1 MSRAELLDAYR
12 RGTLSR
18 RGFVRGMGALGV
30 SIATANH
37 LADQV
42 AASTKPADDVYDA
55 DRHTAPKPTP
65 ASAPATVIELPSTGT
80 GADARPESTRMK
92 ILGLMGA
99 SAALAATGFRR
110 LRRISPDTEDQA

>member
-1 MSRAELLDAYR
+1 MLDQ
-12 RGTLSR
+12 GC
-18 RGFVRGMGALGV
+18 ALVPGV
-30 SIATANH
+30 GN
-37 LADQV
+37 
-42 AASTKPADDVYDA
+42 
-55 DRHTAPKPTP
+55 
-65 ASAPATVIELPSTGT
+65 E